1 MTTSVT
7 GAERRSMRVSS
18 ILTSCDIESD
28 MDEILNRG
36 KEAEVGIYSYL

>member
-18 ILTSCDIESD
+18 TLISCYTESD
-28 MDEILNRG
+28 MDEILDRG
-36 KEAEVGIYSYL
+36 KEAEVETYSYL